1 MLVGDIVSAL
11 WIPNGKYY
19 DAKILKKGAD
29 KSELM
34 KERMRLEKE
43 KKNENKGVDPK
54 VQQKRK
60 HTEEDKENQKRKKK
74 KHESTES
81 AKEKEQNA
89 KDKEEKRKKKEQE
102 KERQRMMLEARRA
115 QAINRWV
122 TSTTTTADDDEVAI
136 VNDLPNATFTPQP
149 LRRNSSLNQPP
160 MISAHTA
167 YSSDRTPNTTPQSV
181 QSTMQESLV
190 TNLALPASSGGTKSR
205 TPNSSVIATPESMQ
219 LKHRSSAAN
228 PRPPGAKTK
237 RTCEPKRGL
246 HFQSAIAEDSDDE
259 IEEEEEG
266 ILEDA
271 DMSNSDCCKEQRME
285 IKALRK
291 RLEKVHKRLNIALK
305 AKTAA
310 EIINN
315 RPGAGV
321 VDSTLATECKMVEVM
336 EGSGVFW
343 YPHQRAYCSAFK
355 SWSGYINAAVD
366 IFFSKETLA
375 ISNAKGKDKKGKNGE
390 AHKPLTPIIIDAL
403 IGKVCSKFSKESPLP
418 SQIIQK
424 INMKCV
430 EARRPQRVREQR
442 LE

>member
-1 MLVGDIVSAL
+1 MAS
-11 WIPNGKYY
+11 
-19 DAKILKKGAD
+19 
-29 KSELM
+29 
-34 KERMRLEKE
+34 
-43 KKNENKGVDPK
+43 
-54 VQQKRK
+54 
-60 HTEEDKENQKRKKK
+60 
-74 KHESTES
+74 STS
-81 AKEKEQNA
+81 LDNFAMFITKA
-89 KDKEEKRKKKEQE
+89 
-102 KERQRMMLEARRA
+102 
-115 QAINRWV
+115 
-122 TSTTTTADDDEVAI
+122 TAI
-136 VNDLPNATFTPQP
+136 VTNICDLLKDTSSGWKLKVT
-149 LRRNSSLNQPP
+149 RNSHNLGFLL
-160 MISAHTA
+160 
-167 YSSDRTPNTTPQSV
+167 YSSWKCDLNSCYIKTYNNLEYTIQSNF
-181 QSTMQESLV
+181 SFMD
-190 TNLALPASSGGTKSR
+190 
-205 TPNSSVIATPESMQ
+205 NSFI
-219 LKHRSSAAN
+219 
-228 PRPPGAKTK
+228 KTK
-237 RTCEPKRGL
+237 FLPQKNS
-246 HFQSAIAEDSDDE
+246 QSQSSCAIAEDSDDE

-271 DMSNSDCCKEQRME
+271 DVSNSDCCKEQRME

-321 VDSTLATECKMVEVM
+321 VDSTLAKECKMVEVM

-366 IFFSKETLA
+366 IFFSKETIA

-403 IGKVCSKFSKESPLP
+403 IGKVCSKFSKESSLP

-424 INMKCV
+424 IRMKCV